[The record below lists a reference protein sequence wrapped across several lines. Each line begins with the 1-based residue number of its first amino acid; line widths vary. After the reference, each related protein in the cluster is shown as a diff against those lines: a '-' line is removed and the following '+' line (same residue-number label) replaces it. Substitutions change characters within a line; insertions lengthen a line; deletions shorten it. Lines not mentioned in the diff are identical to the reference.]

1 MRLRLLFVAAVA
13 VLMLLPPACG
23 FAQTA
28 VLYSRVDAA
37 QAQRVARL
45 ASLFDHQV
53 QIDTE
58 LRPGV
63 PWRDAMAAGIC
74 SAQRVL
80 LVWSA
85 SAAAS
90 VEVAREIAIARRC
103 GVPVVPV
110 LIDSAPLPDDVSQ
123 LQAVDWR

>member
-28 VLYSRVDAA
+28 VLYSRADAA
-37 QAQRVARL
+37 HAQRAARL
-45 ASLFDHQV
+45 ASLFDQV
-53 QIDTE
+53 RIDTE

-63 PWRDAMAAGIC
+63 PWRDALAAGIC

-103 GVPVVPV
+103 RVPVVPV